1 MPNGIHFDSSPWE
14 NKTRLALMIGIDD
27 YRGNGLH
34 PLKGCIHDLE
44 NLAAVLGQDAHGFGT
59 VLLRNQEAT
68 RNGILTAMSSL
79 LERAEDGDQVVFY
92 WSGHGAT
99 LRFGPGRHFETLVP
113 FDSSRTGNWSDN
125 RDITDRELFGWICRI
140 SEKGARLT
148 LIIDGCRSGG
158 IVRDL
163 VARPR
168 GATGESN
175 PGGGLDLDK
184 NAFLPVE
191 FDSGRVGCS
200 GWFPISDRY
209 TLLAACESHEN
220 CREVVD
226 PNTGQHRGVFSL
238 ELQRALL
245 RSDWRHLR
253 LTWREL
259 FEGVAAAVRQKF
271 PAQHPQLEGKR
282 DAEVFGGGV
291 FRPDFFVKV
300 GVCEG
305 NRVQLE
311 GGSAHGLVKNS
322 IWAIHP
328 ALTRRP
334 GENVDISAEPGGNH
348 ASTSDDCL
356 GEVRL
361 VGIGATRSEGTLISE
376 VDPGRVGEG
385 CRAFE
390 VSRPTSSQLRVL
402 LAPLAARDAELVRQ
416 IQKSAHL
423 SLVPSGDAEAAD
435 VVVHRLRARQS
446 CGEREPLP
454 QLPEIREESW
464 ALLDPAG
471 VTQLAP
477 LCKVA
482 AQGNRQKVLGNLE
495 TLSRHRFL
503 TRLEHPLPEISTA
516 AAVELAV
523 FRLTPEP
530 VRIEAGETLP
540 EIELGTSLG
549 FELRHRHDLPL
560 RLNIIALGAAASIEP
575 IYPVRGRS
583 EVWTTAETLRIGFQ
597 AADALDLDL
606 PESYPFPGEP
616 PFTGTEEEIL
626 FLVTVDTPENLD
638 LLARPGLRTGTLKR
652 ANPAQLALRAM
663 QGITLR
669 DLPPVDALAGQKDW
683 GLLRWRYRLV
693 PRR

>member
-1 MPNGIHFDSSPWE
+1 MDDFDLAAW
-14 NKTRLALMIGIDD
+14 NQKQALALMIGIND
-27 YRGNGLH
+27 YRGQGVF
-34 PLKGCIHDLE
+34 PLKGCVQDVE
-44 NLAAVLGQDAHGFGT
+44 NLSATLHHRFGFG
-59 VLLRNQEAT
+59 VVGLIDGMAT
-68 RNGILTAMSSL
+68 RRNILRTMADL
-79 LERAEDGDQVVFY
+79 LERAQEGDQILFY
-92 WSGHGAT
+92 WSGHGSV
-99 LRFGPGRHFETLVP
+99 LEPKGRHFETLVP
-113 FDSSRTGNWSDN
+113 VDSSRTDAWSDN
-125 RDITDRELFGWICRI
+125 QDITDRELFGWVCRV
-140 SEKGARLT
+140 SEKGALLT
-148 LIIDGCRSGG
+148 LIIDGCRAGG
-158 IVRDL
+158 VVRDL

-168 GATGESN
+168 GATGETKK
-175 PGGGLDLDK
+175 GGAIETDK

-191 FDSGRVGCS
+191 FDSGKVGRS
-200 GWFPISDRY
+200 GWLPISDRY
-209 TLLAACESHEN
+209 TLLAACESHES
-220 CREVVD
+220 CHEVLD
-226 PNTGQHRGVFSL
+226 PETGQYRGAFSL

-253 LTWREL
+253 RTWREL
-259 FEGVAAAVRQKF
+259 FAEVAAAVNQRY
-271 PAQHPQLEGKR
+271 PAQHPQLEGR
-282 DAEVFGGGV
+282 CDAEVFGGGV
-291 FRPDFFVKV
+291 FRPDFFLRVAAR
-300 GVCEG
+300 EG
-305 NRVQLE
+305 DRVQLE
-311 GGSAHGLVKNS
+311 GGSAQGIVKDS
-322 IWAIHP
+322 VWAIYP
-328 ALTRRP
+328 DSTRRP
-334 GENVDISAEPGGNH
+334 AELSNPSGESGDGQAGSAC
-348 ASTSDDCL
+348 DCL

-361 VGIGATRSEGTLISE
+361 HLIGATCSEGTL
-376 VDPGRVGEG
+376 VDESSPGRVFAG

-390 VSRPTSSQLRVL
+390 ISRPITSQLRVL
-402 LAPLAARDAELVRQ
+402 LDPLAARDADLAKR
-416 IQKSAHL
+416 IHRSPHL
-423 SLVPSGDAEAAD
+423 SLVPGREAEAAD

-446 CGEREPLP
+446 CGTGEPLP
-454 QLPEIREESW
+454 QLATIREESW

-482 AQGNRQKVLGNLE
+482 AEGSLQVVLDYLE

-503 TRLEHPLPEISTA
+503 TRLEHPYPEFSTV

-530 VRIEAGETLP
+530 VRIENGETLP

-583 EVWTTAETLRIGFQ
+583 EIWTTAETLRIGFQ

-606 PESYPFPGEP
+606 PENYPFPGEP
-616 PFTGTEEEIL
+616 PFTEAEEEIL

-638 LLARPGLRTGTLKR
+638 LLARPGLRAGTLKR